1 MKRKTMKR
9 KNYYQ
14 GGEQL
19 LLIKP
24 PSSWTAPT
32 ELPDLRE
39 LTTRVVLDVEG
50 RDDGLATKRGP
61 GWATGAGHLTG
72 VAIAWME
79 GSTLRS
85 AYYSI
90 QHPESD
96 NFDRKSIRRWLLDHR
111 HLHFAFHNA
120 HYDIG
125 WIWREFGVELLE
137 RVDDTACMGYMVD
150 ENRLNYGLDYLCRWR
165 GLPGKRT
172 EVLEM
177 AAECY
182 HLDPKREM
190 HALPARYVGEYAE
203 QDAASTLLLA
213 ENLDLEIEQQNL
225 GRAYQLEMNLVPMV
239 HHMRRRGVRIDLDR
253 CEQLYDKFTA
263 ESRQALD
270 DISDRLGQTVGIDQ
284 LRSGAWLERTFDA
297 LKIEYPRTA
306 NDRGSFEAK
315 WMRYSKHWLPPLIV
329 QAKSREDMA
338 EKFIMN
344 YLVGHRSAA
353 GRVHPSIN
361 QYRGENLYDEDA
373 RGGGTRTYRFS
384 YSDPPLQQIP
394 HRDEAAAEIRS
405 AFVPEESEE
414 WCSADYCHDE
424 ETEIL
429 TEEGWIKFSLLSEQR
444 VAQWSQ
450 QTETIEWIKP
460 LSKYVG
466 DAKPRVM
473 TSISSKR
480 VDLCVTA
487 EHRVL
492 LEERDT
498 GRYQVVRACD
508 VDEQM
513 LRRDWIIPQRT
524 QLVAQ
529 KDYPVRDEM
538 LRLVV
543 ALQADASDRWQ
554 WHSSTWVLKMR
565 KERKRRRLLRILRAL
580 GVPHRV
586 RHNRDSGW
594 MIVRLDDREE
604 FREWLG
610 FDKTFNREKM
620 FLLSQR
626 QRMVFLEELMLWDG
640 SRRNELEHGGIY
652 TSTNEKNVQ
661 TVSAL
666 AILSGYHS
674 ITTKWPK
681 KAGKKPCWS
690 TYAKAEDYER
700 SVRGGT
706 RVVRYRTVNRVYC
719 VTVPSG
725 FIVTRRG
732 GRVAIGGQSQQEYR
746 LIVHYAAL
754 RGMPKADEALR
765 RYQEDPDTDFHQ
777 MVADMTG
784 LDRKPAKDCNFAK
797 AYGAGVRKFALMTN
811 KSKAEAEKIMR
822 QYDAEM
828 PFVKML
834 YDECVEVARKRG
846 YIVLLDGA
854 RVRFD
859 LWFAGWRTNDFS
871 QTWSGATAACGGE
884 EAARR
889 CADPEHPWY
898 GKQSQLR
905 RAGDHKAL
913 NSLIQGGAAR
923 QTKIAMRDCWRAGF
937 LPLLQIHDELCFSL
951 ASREDGAKIAD
962 IMREAVPLAVP
973 MKVDVDIGSSW
984 WAGRA

>member
-1 MKRKTMKR
+1 MKR
-9 KNYYQ
+9 KNYHH

-32 ELPDLRE
+32 ELPDLRG

-79 GSTLRS
+79 GLTLRS

-96 NFDRKSIRRWLLDHR
+96 NFDRESIRRWLLDHR
-111 HLHFAFHNA
+111 HLRFAFHNA

-125 WIWREFGVELLE
+125 WIWWEFGVELLE

-165 GLPGKRT
+165 GLPGKRS

-213 ENLDLEIEQQNL
+213 ENLDLEIERQNL
-225 GRAYQLEMNLVPMV
+225 SRSYQLEMDLVPMV

-270 DISDRLGQTVGIDQ
+270 DISDRLRQTVGIDQ

-297 LKIEYPRTA
+297 LKIKYPRTA

-315 WMRYSKHWLPPLIV
+315 WMRHDKHWLPPLIV

-344 YLVGHRSAA
+344 YLIGHRSAA

-394 HRDEAAAEIRS
+394 HRDEVAAEIRS
-405 AFVPEESEE
+405 AFVPEEGEE
-414 WCSADYCHDE
+414 WASADY
-424 ETEIL
+424 
-429 TEEGWIKFSLLSEQR
+429 
-444 VAQWSQ
+444 
-450 QTETIEWIKP
+450 
-460 LSKYVG
+460 
-466 DAKPRVM
+466 
-473 TSISSKR
+473 
-480 VDLCVTA
+480 
-487 EHRVL
+487 
-492 LEERDT
+492 
-498 GRYQVVRACD
+498 
-508 VDEQM
+508 
-513 LRRDWIIPQRT
+513 
-524 QLVAQ
+524 
-529 KDYPVRDEM
+529 
-538 LRLVV
+538 
-543 ALQADASDRWQ
+543 
-554 WHSSTWVLKMR
+554 
-565 KERKRRRLLRILRAL
+565 
-580 GVPHRV
+580 
-586 RHNRDSGW
+586 
-594 MIVRLDDREE
+594 
-604 FREWLG
+604 
-610 FDKTFNREKM
+610 
-620 FLLSQR
+620 
-626 QRMVFLEELMLWDG
+626 
-640 SRRNELEHGGIY
+640 
-652 TSTNEKNVQ
+652 
-661 TVSAL
+661 
-666 AILSGYHS
+666 
-674 ITTKWPK
+674 
-681 KAGKKPCWS
+681 
-690 TYAKAEDYER
+690 
-700 SVRGGT
+700 
-706 RVVRYRTVNRVYC
+706 
-719 VTVPSG
+719 
-725 FIVTRRG
+725 
-732 GRVAIGGQSQQEYR
+732 SQQEYR

-754 RGMPKADEALR
+754 REMPKADEALR

-811 KSKAEAEKIMR
+811 KSKVEAEKIMR

-834 YDECVEVARKRG
+834 YDECARVARKRG

-859 LWFAGWRTNDFS
+859 LWFAGWRTNNFS
-871 QTWSGATAACGGE
+871 QMWRGATAACGGE

-951 ASREDGAKIAD
+951 ASREDGAKIAQ
-962 IMREAVPLAVP
+962 IMREAVSLAVP
-973 MKVDVDIGSSW
+973 MKVDVDIGPSW